1 MKTYFRIVVGFG
13 AIALAAGC
21 RVGPMPSAA
30 VTSADPS
37 WQHYFKVTYGV
48 TQTGDTRTIDGYVVS
63 QYGTPMTRVQL
74 LVQAL
79 DAGEKVV
86 TQRLVPLFG
95 TLEPFGRSY
104 FEVRRMPPAEKYAV
118 SVWAYDRVERGT
130 FP

>member
-1 MKTYFRIVVGFG
+1 MKTYVRIVVVLG
-13 AIALAAGC
+13 AIALTAGC
-21 RVGPMPSAA
+21 SVGPMPSAA

-48 TQTGDTRTIDGYVVS
+48 TDKGDSRTIDGYVIS
-63 QYGTPMTRVQL
+63 QYGTPMTRVQI

-79 DAGEKVV
+79 DAGDKVT

-118 SVWAYDRVERGT
+118 SVWSYERVERGA